1 MSAFKQFNSKDI
13 LITPFKVNKSFTFQR
28 STGGGSSFRAAGID
42 RFIGKNSPKTDDIK
56 GEPITGQIS
65 TVPQRLVY
73 DSIKQLYYSNFLENG
88 SGSAANT
95 ASFNAD
101 GTITGQAS
109 TTNYYNY
116 LSSDLPPK
124 RAFPTQSN
132 ARIGVIAIPSKL
144 YGEYIKPNTF
154 RYEEDSTVMTD
165 DGEGNLFDQD
175 GNQLGNIIYE
185 HGLAIVT
192 VESEDAYDSLYGTAV
207 YGTDLYGT
215 SPGFDGFMLGRLA
228 SCSFESTLTLNET
241 QFGVRIKEN
250 EFQYSLN
257 PTLISGSAVES
268 NTYYDFAT
276 GSFFQP
282 YITTVGMY
290 NNNYDLLA
298 VAKLARPLPVSQ
310 FTDTTIMVN
319 LDMF

>member
-1 MSAFKQFNSKDI
+1 MSTFKQFNSKDV
-13 LITPFKVNKSFTFQR
+13 LVTPFKVNKSYTLFGDTFTEDN
-28 STGGGSSFRAAGID
+28 TGID
-42 RFIGKNSPKTDDIK
+42 RFIGKNSISTNSII
-56 GEPITGQIS
+56 GENTTGQIS
-65 TVPQRLVY
+65 LVPERLVY
-73 DSIKQLYYSNFLENG
+73 DSIKQLYYTNFLTNG
-88 SGSAANT
+88 SGSTAST
-95 ASFNAD
+95 ASFNQD

-116 LSSDLPPK
+116 LSSDLVP
-124 RAFPTQSN
+124 RREFPILPD
-132 ARIGVIAIPSKL
+132 AKIGVISIPSKL
-144 YGEYIKPNTF
+144 FGEYIKPNTF
-154 RYEEDSTVMTD
+154 RYEEDSTIMTD

-192 VESEDAYDSLYGTAV
+192 VESEDAYDSLYGTAI
-207 YGTDLYGT
+207 YGTDLYGE
-215 SPGFDGFMLGRLA
+215 SPGFDAFITG
-228 SCSFESTLTLNET
+228 SNVTCSFESTLTLNET

-257 PTLISGSAVES
+257 PTLISGSEVVS